1 MTKPAL
7 ARQMLARALDAGVP
21 AGWVTGDSIYG
32 DDRRLRLWLE
42 ERQQAYVMAVSG
54 KEYVWLG
61 LRQERITE
69 LLTRV
74 PDEGWQRLSAGS
86 GSKGPRWYDWQLLPI
101 NAPMAGGWARWVLVR
116 RRLDEPAELTAFV
129 AYAPATTDLETL
141 VRVAGSRWTIE
152 VALEEA
158 KGEVG
163 MDQYEVRS
171 WAGWY
176 RHITLAMWAHA
187 LLTVLRTSSGTKDAL
202 KKGTLLQGRTST
214 LNTFKRSRGL
224 LSA

>member
-1 MTKPAL
+1 M
-7 ARQMLARALDAGVP
+7 
-21 AGWVTGDSIYG
+21 
-32 DDRRLRLWLE
+32 
-42 ERQQAYVMAVSG
+42 
-54 KEYVWLG
+54 
-61 LRQERITE
+61 
-69 LLTRV
+69 
-74 PDEGWQRLSAGS
+74 
-86 GSKGPRWYDWQLLPI
+86 
-101 NAPMAGGWARWVLVR
+101 
-116 RRLDEPAELTAFV
+116 
-129 AYAPATTDLETL
+129 
-141 VRVAGSRWTIE
+141 
-152 VALEEA
+152 EEA

-202 KKGTLLQGRTST
+202 KKGALLQGRTST